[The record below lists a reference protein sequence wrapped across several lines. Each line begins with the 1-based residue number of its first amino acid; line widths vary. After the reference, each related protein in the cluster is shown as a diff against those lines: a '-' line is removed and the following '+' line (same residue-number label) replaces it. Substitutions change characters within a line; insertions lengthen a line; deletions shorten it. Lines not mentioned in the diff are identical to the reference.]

1 MMDKYFVFFDDNLIN
16 IFFVFISSIIITL
29 IILYL
34 SKKIFKFNMPPY
46 IFLLFIIIRL
56 VIGEKIRSN
65 DNDKFINLPIHSVI
79 IEQVEFNSHR
89 FRSILRNG
97 IVFYTSDQ
105 VSTGDSIVKKANSN
119 TYQKYEKDYNGNYD
133 FVKEYNY

>member
-97 IVFYTSDQ
+97 IVF
-105 VSTGDSIVKKANSN
+105 
-119 TYQKYEKDYNGNYD
+119 
-133 FVKEYNY
+133 F